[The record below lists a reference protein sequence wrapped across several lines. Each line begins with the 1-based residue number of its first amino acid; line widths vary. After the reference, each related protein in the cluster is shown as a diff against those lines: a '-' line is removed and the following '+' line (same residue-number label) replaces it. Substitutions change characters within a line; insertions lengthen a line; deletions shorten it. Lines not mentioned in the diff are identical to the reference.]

1 MKKKVSEKHHYTCL
15 TSETYCDEIYYIYY
29 VSSSGFIRYIR
40 ISNGDTIESVIKK
53 ELSYVDNKNNSALKD
68 VIDNW
73 YSAKLID
80 YTSKLEDT
88 VWCNDRSM
96 DNIKGLDKNA
106 IANSDELYFN
116 SYDRVFTSFKPNL
129 VCKNKSDRFTVNK
142 TNGNGDLKYP
152 VGLLTAEEMMLAGNG
167 INNNYLNCNVTW
179 WTMTPGSYGHYS
191 VYINIFYGGSGSYN
205 IANSSE
211 IASTSYN
218 ASGTLYVR
226 PSISLKSG
234 TMINGGDGSY
244 DKPYII
250 N

>member
-15 TSETYCDEIYYIYY
+15 TSETSCDEIYYIYY

-40 ISNGDTIESVIKK
+40 ISNRDTIESVIKK
-53 ELSYVDNKNNSALKD
+53 ELSDVDNKNNSALKD

-106 IANSDELYFN
+106 IANS
-116 SYDRVFTSFKPNL
+116 
-129 VCKNKSDRFTVNK
+129 
-142 TNGNGDLKYP
+142 
-152 VGLLTAEEMMLAGNG
+152 
-167 INNNYLNCNVTW
+167 
-179 WTMTPGSYGHYS
+179 
-191 VYINIFYGGSGSYN
+191 
-205 IANSSE
+205 SE